1 MFFNNNIWLIT
12 AGSFG
17 RRASDGGAN
26 LHVFY
31 QQHGSNSGGAEDGG
45 WSQPGSREH
54 LQPVRKI
61 YSTCILHKLLNIY
74 KIVN

>member
-1 MFFNNNIWLIT
+1 MFEINIGFIV
-12 AGSFG
+12 AGGFG

-31 QQHGSNSGGAEDGG
+31 QQHGSNSSGEDGG

-54 LQPVRKI
+54 LQPVRN
-61 YSTCILHKLLNIY
+61 Y
-74 KIVN
+74 